1 MPKARILIVE
11 DEILIA
17 ETVKNK
23 LTKLGY
29 EVVGTVM
36 AGEEAPEAA
45 ERHRPDLI
53 LMDIKLAGLV
63 DGVDAAGAIQINM
76 DVPIVF
82 VTAFSDEATL
92 DRVKR
97 LSPYGYVIKPYQITD
112 LSITI
117 DLALSRHQ
125 ADKRIRQQERQLHSA
140 LNYVG
145 DGLIATD
152 LSGNVAFLNGTAEQV
167 TGVAHDSAFGKAF
180 TESVRLQLEN
190 AAENP
195 IQTALKKR
203 ENVRVVGI
211 IRNKENEQLATAIV
225 GNVMPTK
232 DERGNITGT
241 LFTFRPRQ
249 NENNDPRALN
259 EIFELQDK
267 ARKEIA
273 SNLHE
278 GIAQILSAAK
288 MNLES
293 VQTGE
298 EQVPELENVKNLL
311 SGAVDKVRKLSQ
323 TVMPS
328 MLSDFGLPTALDALT
343 RKMADENDA
352 QIALSAQGMQE
363 RLPAGLEFNV
373 FKIVQDLLTYV
384 LTGLHADADEV
395 EVNLMRDAKQ
405 LVLEVLHN
413 GETDDK
419 SPQEHLEKAKL
430 AQEALTRIRVSG
442 GVAAAQAIGGHR
454 LRITVR
460 LPI

>member
-23 LTKLGY
+23 LSKLGY
-29 EVVGTVM
+29 EVADVVM
-36 AGEEAPEAA
+36 SGEEAPEAA
-45 ERHRPDLI
+45 ERFKPDLI
-53 LMDIKLAGLV
+53 LMDIKLAGMV

-82 VTAFSDEATL
+82 VTAFSDDATIE
-92 DRVKR
+92 RVKR

-125 ADKRIRQQERQLHSA
+125 ADKKTRQQERQLHSA

-152 LSGNVAFLNGTAEQV
+152 AAGNIAFLNGTAEQV
-167 TGVAHDSAFGKAF
+167 TGVGHDAAFGKVF
-180 TESVRLQLEN
+180 SESVLLQLDN
-190 AAENP
+190 LAENP
-195 IQTALKKR
+195 VQSAIKKR
-203 ENVRVVGI
+203 ENVRVVGH
-211 IRNKENEQLATAIV
+211 IRHKENTGLVTAIV

-232 DERGNITGT
+232 DDRGNITGA
-241 LFTFRPRQ
+241 LFTFRPRDKSA
-249 NENNDPRALN
+249 EGNNLN

-293 VQTGE
+293 VQAGDE
-298 EQVPELENVKNLL
+298 PVPELENVKNLL

-328 MLSDFGLPTALDALT
+328 MLSDFGLPTALDALV
-343 RKMADENDA
+343 RKMAAENDA
-352 QIALSAQGMQE
+352 QIELATEGLE
-363 RLPAGLEFNV
+363 NRLHPGLEFNV
-373 FKIVQDLLTYV
+373 FKIVQDLLAYV
-384 LTGLHADADEV
+384 LTGLHADADEAGIFLRR
-395 EVNLMRDAKQ
+395 EGRQ
-405 LVLEVLHN
+405 LLLQITHN

-430 AQEALTRIRVSG
+430 AQEALTRIRVSNG
-442 GVAAAQAIGGHR
+442 SVVAQTMSGHR
-454 LRITVR
+454 INITVR
-460 LPI
+460 LPL